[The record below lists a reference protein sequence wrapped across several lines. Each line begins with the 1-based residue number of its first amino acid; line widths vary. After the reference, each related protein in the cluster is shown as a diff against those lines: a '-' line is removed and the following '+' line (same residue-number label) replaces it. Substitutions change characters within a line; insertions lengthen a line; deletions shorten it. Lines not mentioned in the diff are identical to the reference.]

1 MPPTDPTL
9 RLISPLNAIGARFMI
24 TGSVAATFYGEPR
37 NTNDVDIIL
46 FLKSD
51 LVQKLIEV
59 FPEEEFYLPPI
70 DVIQVELARRSRGHF
85 NIIDLTTGFK
95 ADIYL
100 VASDPL
106 HLWGLSHLRTI
117 DLDGTA
123 IPLAPP
129 EYVIIRKLQFFREG
143 QSEKH
148 LRDIRRMLTMLGD
161 SFNRSQLIAF
171 ISEHHLNPEWER
183 AQNSSD

>member
-37 NTNDVDIIL
+37 NTNDVDII
-46 FLKSD
+46 
-51 LVQKLIEV
+51 
-59 FPEEEFYLPPI
+59 
-70 DVIQVELARRSRGHF
+70 QVELARSSRGHF
-85 NIIDLTTGFK
+85 NIIDQTTGFK
-95 ADIYL
+95 AYIYL

-106 HLWGLSHLRTI
+106 HLWGLSQIRTI
-117 DLDGTA
+117 ELDGTS

-171 ISEHHLNPEWER
+171 INEHHLNPEWER
-183 AQNSSD
+183 VQNSAD